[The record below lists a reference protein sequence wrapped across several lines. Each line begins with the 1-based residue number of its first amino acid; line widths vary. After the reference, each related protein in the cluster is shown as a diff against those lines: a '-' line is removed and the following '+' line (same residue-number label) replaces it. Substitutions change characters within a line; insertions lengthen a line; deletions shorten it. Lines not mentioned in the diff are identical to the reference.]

1 MIRLATERPF
11 KRHDIPIGEV
21 FEYNGN
27 YYKMHEDNIITS
39 CSVCQFKKFVEGCAQ
54 IRCCATNRKDNKN
67 TVVINSSIT
76 KIDKIK

>member
-27 YYKMHEDNIITS
+27 YYKMTKVPYNPTCRACSFCDDFRACVQLS
-39 CSVCQFKKFVEGCAQ
+39 CLDSH
-54 IRCCATNRKDNKN
+54 RKDNN
-67 TVVINSSIT
+67 NCMVVNSSIT
-76 KIDKIK
+76 KIDRIK